1 VVIVDCTLQSLR
13 KLAVMHPEV
22 TIVAS
27 TSLYHTFYWDDAD
40 DDDDDGDG
48 GRDNIIDNRVLLVS
62 IMVLYNV

>member
-1 VVIVDCTLQSLR
+1 
-13 KLAVMHPEV
+13 MHPEV